1 LLTRTASSR
10 SVSQL
15 SEHDKWLRCNDHDGA
30 ILLGSRNVRIR
41 YQTTSLQ
48 GGPEFHYED
57 GRLSVDRRGEEIRA
71 KYASI
76 GQLVTIVTEQVPD
89 LEAVLSCLQTYSLK

>member
-1 LLTRTASSR
+1 
-10 SVSQL
+10 
-15 SEHDKWLRCNDHDGA
+15 
-30 ILLGSRNVRIR
+30 
-41 YQTTSLQ
+41 LQ